1 MKFLKPILFSLL
13 FGAVFAAN
21 AGDIRMGI
29 TPNPAN
35 QQAIISI
42 EGTQATGMQHPEIF
56 TLLGEKVGGAQ
67 WRREG
72 NNFIFNTASIPD
84 GMYLVKFSTGEQ
96 SIVKRLKIQH
106 L

>member
-1 MKFLKPILFSLL
+1 MKFLKPILLSLFL
-13 FGAVFAAN
+13 SAVITAN

-35 QQAIISI
+35 QQTIIRI
-42 EGTQATGMQHPEIF
+42 EGIQTMETHHPEIF
-56 TLLGEKVGGAQ
+56 TLLGEKVSVAQ

-72 NNFIFNTASIPD
+72 NSFIFNTASIPD
-84 GMYLVKFSTGEQ
+84 GMYLVKFSTGNQ
-96 SIVKRLKIQH
+96 SVVKRLKIQH

>member
-1 MKFLKPILFSLL
+1 
-13 FGAVFAAN
+13 
-21 AGDIRMGI
+21 
-29 TPNPAN
+29 
-35 QQAIISI
+35 
-42 EGTQATGMQHPEIF
+42 
-56 TLLGEKVGGAQ
+56 LGEKVGGAQ